1 TRGAPLCSF
10 REIERLIAGFPDPRA
25 DALEWEA
32 TGAPTEAGVRLALE
46 RDESA
51 PSYAN
56 RAEDTLAP
64 PPGTEAL
71 GQPTS
76 AHDAPLTTSASDPGN
91 PAPPAGKK
99 EG

>member
-1 TRGAPLCSF
+1 
-10 REIERLIAGFPDPRA
+10 
-25 DALEWEA
+25 
-32 TGAPTEAGVRLALE
+32 VRLALE

-64 PPGTEAL
+64 PGTEAL

-76 AHDAPLTTSASDPGN
+76 AHDAPLTTAASDSGN
-91 PAPPAGKK
+91 PAPPAGQK